1 MTRTNTINNS
11 GLFLDTIHNKNVLAG
26 LCFHSVCSTG
36 TFGNWSQNIFSQRS
50 NKAMLFLQILH
61 ALGKKEGKKK
71 KRTAKRKQSQTM
83 FMKSIERI
91 HFTSKDMSLQSAR
104 NINIPYFCRYI
115 HTSFVKNSNII
126 RVKLIGFARLL
137 TEAVKLHYVSKA

>member
-1 MTRTNTINNS
+1 MYWLVCAFILSVAQVHLGTGVKTS
-11 GLFLDTIHNKNVLAG
+11 S
-26 LCFHSVCSTG
+26 HSD
-36 TFGNWSQNIFSQRS
+36 
-50 NKAMLFLQILH
+50 QI
-61 ALGKKEGKKK
+61 KQCYFYRYYMPWERRRGKKK